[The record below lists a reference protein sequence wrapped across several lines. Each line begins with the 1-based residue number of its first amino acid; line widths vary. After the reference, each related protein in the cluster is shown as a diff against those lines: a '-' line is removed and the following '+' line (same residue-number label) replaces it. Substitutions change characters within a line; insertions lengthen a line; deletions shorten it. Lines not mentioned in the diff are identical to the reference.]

1 MASTDNFKPGAGG
14 LQVSVVGAQQQQ
26 RELGKNFMLGSAP
39 PPPALTQGALPS
51 HQQAQ
56 IGQGNT
62 PKGAQPVSLMGMPV
76 QGLPILGQQAVGQQA
91 ALGQAQ
97 TPRLPIAPQSAPQQP
112 QRALGGPDGEVHTIV
127 VELQGGDGKKYF
139 AEYDVVAPRGSK
151 VMGVT
156 ERFSG

>member
-1 MASTDNFKPGAGG
+1 M
-14 LQVSVVGAQQQQ
+14 GAQQQQ

-39 PPPALTQGALPS
+39 PPPALTQGAVPS

-56 IGQGNT
+56 IGQGNM
-62 PKGAQPVSLMGMPV
+62 PKGAQPVSLMGV
-76 QGLPILGQQAVGQQA
+76 QAQQGIPILGQAPIGQPQAH
-91 ALGQAQ
+91 LGQVQA
-97 TPRLPIAPQSAPQQP
+97 PRLPMSPQPAPQQQP

-127 VELQGGDGKKYF
+127 VELQGSDGKTKYF
-139 AEYDVVAPRGSK
+139 AEYDVVAPKGSK